1 MRKKKKDKLMVQRP
15 LETRT
20 IKEEPTYPG
29 GGRDSSHKK
38 TRGMKTISK
47 QSLEPLKFV
56 PQEVNSQEYV
66 YVTIE
71 IGEWMKIEEHKIE
84 EVQEDQIDPTL
95 ELQQQEQTQIT
106 SLLQS

>member
-47 QSLEPLKFV
+47 
-56 PQEVNSQEYV
+56 
-66 YVTIE
+66 
-71 IGEWMKIEEHKIE
+71 
-84 EVQEDQIDPTL
+84 
-95 ELQQQEQTQIT
+95 
-106 SLLQS
+106 